1 MGEVLKQYKAMEES
15 GQDNPLL
22 KPHSPRGT
30 MEELCKAQLEKNN
43 KPEENE
49 KVHSTNA
56 SYVLYNYRIDS
67 RRNNHVFSDHSTIET
82 PKSAVQFL

>member
-1 MGEVLKQYKAMEES
+1 MGEVLKQYKSMEES

-49 KVHSTNA
+49 KVQL
-56 SYVLYNYRIDS
+56 SYN
-67 RRNNHVFSDHSTIET
+67 
-82 PKSAVQFL
+82 